1 MGKIRMKQITNQSGF
16 SLTEMAVGLGLVAV
30 VMMSL
35 MTVMN
40 IMSKRQGEIEN
51 SSWAYD
57 LRFEVTNAINNKTA
71 FDTYTM
77 GANPNLSCISSDTDC
92 TGQGGPIRIMDIS
105 GAPIRLVATPG
116 NPTQGITRRGDVCNT
131 YGTSPDCPFRY
142 EASWT
147 PICASGGGCKDPQ
160 VQINTQL
167 LVSPVAGNIGTFRP
181 DNFNLRV
188 NRVEKGTM
196 DVAKIC
202 GSLGGYMSGAK
213 CIMKIQ
219 NPCADPARPYLI
231 GYTSDGTPRC
241 AFEATNKRC
250 PAGGVLTA
258 INSNGTYDCMNGCS
272 GGGAQSGVNFD
283 FTD

>member
-1 MGKIRMKQITNQSGF
+1 MKKTTRQSGF
-16 SLTEMAVGLGLVAV
+16 TLTEMAVGLGLVAV

-35 MTVMN
+35 MSVMN
-40 IMSKRQGEIEN
+40 IMSKRQSEIEN

-57 LRFEVTNAINNKTA
+57 LRFEVTNALNNKKA

-77 GANPNLSCISSDTDC
+77 AANANLSCITNDTDC
-92 TGQGGPIRIMDIS
+92 SGQGGAIRIMDIA
-105 GAPIRLVATPG
+105 GNPVRLVATPG
-116 NPTQGITRRGDVCNT
+116 NPTEGITRRGTVCNT

-147 PICASGGGCKDPQ
+147 PICAAGGGGCKDPQ
-160 VQINTQL
+160 VQINTRL
-167 LVSPVAGNIGTFRP
+167 LVSPVAGNLGSFRA
-181 DNFNLRV
+181 DNYNLRV

-196 DVAKIC
+196 DVAKVC

-213 CIMKIQ
+213 CIMKVQ
-219 NPCADPARPYLI
+219 TPCPDPAKPYLI
-231 GYTSDGTPRC
+231 GYTSDGAPRC

-258 INSNGTYDCMNGCS
+258 INSNGTYTCMDGCA
-272 GGGAQSGVNFD
+272 GTGAQSGVNFD
-283 FTD
+283 FTE